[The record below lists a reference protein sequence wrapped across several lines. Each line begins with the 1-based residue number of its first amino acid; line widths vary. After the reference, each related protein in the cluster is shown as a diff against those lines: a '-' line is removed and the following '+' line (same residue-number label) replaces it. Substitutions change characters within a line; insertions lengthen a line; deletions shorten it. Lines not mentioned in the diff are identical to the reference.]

1 MNDTLSIN
9 IKIDNR
15 VYPLTVN
22 RKDEEKYRN
31 AAKLLNEIIQAF
43 RIEYPDKDSQDVLSM
58 AAFQI
63 GFDSLVMKE
72 KADQPLLINDLKDIR
87 DDLIDFL
94 EEKSGRRF

>member
-15 VYPLTVN
+15 VYPLSVN

-31 AAKLLNEIIQAF
+31 AAKLVNEIIQSF

-72 KADQPLLINDLKDIR
+72 KANQPLLISDLKDLR
-87 DDLIDFL
+87 DDMIDFL
-94 EEKSGRRF
+94 EEKSGKRF

>member
-1 MNDTLSIN
+1 MDDTLSIN

-15 VYPLTVN
+15 TYPLTVD

-31 AAKLLNEIIQAF
+31 AAKMVNELIQAF
-43 RIEYPDKDSQDVLSM
+43 RIEYPDKNSLDVLSM

-63 GFDSLVMKE
+63 GFNSLVIKE
-72 KADQPLLINDLKDIR
+72 NADRPFLISDLKDIR
-87 DDLIDFL
+87 DDIVDFL

>member
-31 AAKLLNEIIQAF
+31 AAKLLNDVIQAF

-94 EEKSGRRF
+94 EEKSGQRF

>member
-31 AAKLLNEIIQAF
+31 AAKMLNEIIQAF
-43 RIEYPDKDSQDVLSM
+43 RIQYPDKDSQDILSM

-63 GFDSLVMKE
+63 GYDSLVMKE
-72 KADQPLLINDLKDIR
+72 KADQPFLISDLKDLR
-87 DDLIDFL
+87 DDIIDFL
-94 EEKSGRRF
+94 EEKSGRRI

>member
-15 VYPLTVN
+15 IYPLTVD

-31 AAKLLNEIIQAF
+31 AAKMVNELIQAF
-43 RIEYPDKDSQDVLSM
+43 RIEYPDKDSQDILSM

-63 GFDSLVMKE
+63 GFDSLVLKE
-72 KADQPLLINDLKDIR
+72 KADRPFLISDLKDIR
-87 DDLIDFL
+87 DDIVDFL